1 MRIKDIT
8 DAIEAFAP
16 LCAQE
21 DFDNSGLL
29 VGHFEQEVESALLC
43 VDITEEV
50 MDEAERLGIGMVVS
64 HHPVIFHPLRKL
76 TGANYVERIVERAV
90 RGGIALYASHTNLD
104 AVAGGM
110 SWALAAMLG
119 IGSPRVLSN
128 IKPANPDVGFGV
140 VGELAEAAPAEKFM
154 RHVMDVL
161 KVKVIRHSDICRPK
175 VKRVAI
181 CSGSGAS
188 LIEAAAAAGAD
199 IYIAADFKYNSF
211 LDADKRLIVADVGHF
226 ESEYCAIDLLY
237 DVITK
242 KIPTFAIR
250 KSENS
255 RNPVNYLV

>member
-1 MRIKDIT
+1 MKIKDIT
-8 DAIEAFAP
+8 DAIESFAP

-29 VGHFEQEVESALLC
+29 VGHSDAEIESALLC

-50 MDEAERLGIGMVVS
+50 MDEAERLRVGMVIS

-76 TGANYVERIVERAV
+76 TGANYVERVVERAV
-90 RGGIALYASHTNLD
+90 RSGIALYACHTNLD
-104 AVAGGM
+104 AVPGGM
-110 SWALAAMLG
+110 SWMLAEMLSV
-119 IGSPRVLSN
+119 GSPQLLSAT
-128 IKPANPDVGFGV
+128 KPGIGFGV
-140 VGELAEAAPAEKFM
+140 VGELSEAVPAEKFM
-154 RHVMDVL
+154 RHVMDIL
-161 KVKVIRHSDICRPK
+161 KVKAIRHSDICRPM
-175 VKRVAI
+175 VRRVAI

-188 LIEAAAAAGAD
+188 LIEAAAEAGAD
-199 IYIAADFKYNSF
+199 IYIAADFKYNNF

-242 KIPTFAIR
+242 KIPNFALR
-250 KSENS
+250 KSDNS